1 MNDTAAQS
9 VRELQ
14 DSGVIQMEQL
24 RMLFAAI
31 PFSVPVSL
39 INGAILI
46 YIQWPVIEHAVL
58 WGWFALLA
66 VVHLSRL
73 VLSKRFVRADS
84 MGNVSRMEI
93 AAWDRRFIAGS
104 LMAGLIWGSGSI
116 LLFPAG
122 ELVHQVFIAFVMAGM
137 AAGGVTTF
145 GASLPSA
152 LGFLGLLLLPLTVR
166 LVIEGSPMTFSMAV
180 MVLLFLLVLSV
191 TARRNNQSIL
201 QNIILR
207 LNSDLHAVELDEARR
222 NAEAASVA
230 KSQFL
235 ANMSHEIRTPMN
247 GVLGMAQ
254 ILGNTDLS
262 DKQREYLDT
271 ILNSGNALLSIIN
284 NVLDFSKIEAGKMT
298 LEIVPFD
305 LKQLAMEVLRQQSSN
320 ADKKGLELRLDYA
333 ADCPRLFEGDLVR
346 LRQVLTNLVGNAIKF
361 TEQGYVLLGVHRDGE
376 SDGAVLLRLAVSDT
390 GIGIEPDK
398 QHLLFD
404 SFSQSDN
411 STTRKY
417 GGTGLGLAICRS
429 LIELMGGEIGVES
442 TPGKGSTFWL
452 TLALKPGGELSLP
465 EQAVAGRRAEM
476 SVEVEQQ
483 RLSGRVLLVEDVLAN
498 RMVAATMLE
507 RQGVTV
513 DMADNGREA
522 LAAWRSRSY
531 DLILMD
537 CQMPEM
543 DGYEATAMIRLE
555 EAAKALG
562 RIPIIALTANAFER
576 DRQRCIAV
584 GMDDFL
590 SKPFKGE
597 DLQRLLKH
605 WIAGVTEGRV
615 VDDFLQAVAPDDDLL
630 LIDNSL
636 LDGMREA
643 LADAFD
649 RLILA
654 VIGNLEEL
662 KAGLEPAC
670 AAADAVELQRLAHS
684 IKAVANNVGAIHLAA
699 LAAALESDCRQSV
712 PGDAPHQ
719 IEVLLEVYAKTVAA
733 LRDF

>member
-1 MNDTAAQS
+1 
-9 VRELQ
+9 
-14 DSGVIQMEQL
+14 
-24 RMLFAAI
+24 
-31 PFSVPVSL
+31 
-39 INGAILI
+39 
-46 YIQWPVIEHAVL
+46 
-58 WGWFALLA
+58 
-66 VVHLSRL
+66 
-73 VLSKRFVRADS
+73 
-84 MGNVSRMEI
+84 
-93 AAWDRRFIAGS
+93 
-104 LMAGLIWGSGSI
+104 
-116 LLFPAG
+116 
-122 ELVHQVFIAFVMAGM
+122 
-137 AAGGVTTF
+137 
-145 GASLPSA
+145 
-152 LGFLGLLLLPLTVR
+152 
-166 LVIEGSPMTFSMAV
+166 
-180 MVLLFLLVLSV
+180 
-191 TARRNNQSIL
+191 
-201 QNIILR
+201 
-207 LNSDLHAVELDEARR
+207 
-222 NAEAASVA
+222 
-230 KSQFL
+230 
-235 ANMSHEIRTPMN
+235 
-247 GVLGMAQ
+247 
-254 ILGNTDLS
+254 
-262 DKQREYLDT
+262 
-271 ILNSGNALLSIIN
+271 
-284 NVLDFSKIEAGKMT
+284 
-298 LEIVPFD
+298 
-305 LKQLAMEVLRQQSSN
+305 
-320 ADKKGLELRLDYA
+320 
-333 ADCPRLFEGDLVR
+333 
-346 LRQVLTNLVGNAIKF
+346 
-361 TEQGYVLLGVHRDGE
+361 
-376 SDGAVLLRLAVSDT
+376 LLRLAVSDT

-452 TLALKPGGELSLP
+452 TLALKPGEELSLP